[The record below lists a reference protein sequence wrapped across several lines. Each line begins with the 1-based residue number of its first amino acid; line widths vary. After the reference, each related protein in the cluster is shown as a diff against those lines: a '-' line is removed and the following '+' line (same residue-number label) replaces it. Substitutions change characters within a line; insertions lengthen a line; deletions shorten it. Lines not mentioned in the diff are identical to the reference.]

1 MPHHGKS
8 IHTFGRRMRYK
19 LFLPVTVESF
29 RSCQSA
35 CSSYMPPAE
44 SEYDV
49 PFLKASYLHHVC
61 ASPERWVEDPLKEG
75 ISVLL
80 CAFSWDYGCYALR
93 LESVIRSE
101 KVMKPIIAAFYLSFF
116 LTACGSVQQERK
128 IEFIYLAL
136 GASDAIGVGAT
147 PLTEGYVY
155 LLNHDLQQRISGTFL
170 ITLSLPGA
178 RIDTLNEQIRLAR
191 HFHGEANL
199 ATVWVGA
206 NDLVQGDD
214 PSRFQSDLRQLL
226 RTLQSSVSTIVVI
239 ANLPDLSQLPAF
251 RAIHNAAVTP
261 ERVQAFNRAIE
272 VEAPYV
278 NASIVNV
285 FGESSVDD
293 FAFDQDGFHPT
304 KAGHRRMAT
313 LFRKVI
319 LARIGS

>member
-1 MPHHGKS
+1 MKVRIARS
-8 IHTFGRRMRYK
+8 ILGA
-19 LFLPVTVESF
+19 LVLSL
-29 RSCQSA
+29 CLSA
-35 CSSYMPPAE
+35 CS
-44 SEYDV
+44 
-49 PFLKASYLHHVC
+49 
-61 ASPERWVEDPLKEG
+61 
-75 ISVLL
+75 
-80 CAFSWDYGCYALR
+80 
-93 LESVIRSE
+93 
-101 KVMKPIIAAFYLSFF
+101 
-116 LTACGSVQQERK
+116 SVQQERK

-155 LLNHDLQQRISGTFL
+155 LVNQDLQQRIAGTFL
-170 ITLSLPGA
+170 ITFGLPGA
-178 RIDTLNEQIRLAR
+178 RIDALNEQIRLAR
-191 HFHGEANL
+191 HFHGEADL

-206 NDLVQGDD
+206 NDLVHGDD

-239 ANLPDLSQLPAF
+239 ANLPDLSRLPVF
-251 RAIHNAAVTP
+251 RATLNPAVTP

-293 FAFDQDGFHPT
+293 FAFDEDGFHPT
-304 KAGHRRMAT
+304 EAGHRRMAN

-319 LARIGS
+319 LARLGS